1 MKGRVIKVP
10 RTREVKMDKGSSRL
24 YIHCTRDAHMTSEA
38 KGNLAEKRKQFQT
51 THALKSLNACP
62 PADIN
67 LSALQQPFKTP
78 SPGFQTHQSTFEPS
92 FDDHPTSFY
101 DNNYPQSAFNPSLSA
116 STSHY
121 HNGDNPSL
129 SASTSHYHNGDNP
142 SLSASTSYYHNGGK
156 HPIHSSSSSN
166 ASLSSAYNP
175 NLSDQRQCHAP
186 LPSPVSI
193 MRNPSIGSR
202 MGSNNSCIIIV
213 YF

>member
-1 MKGRVIKVP
+1 
-10 RTREVKMDKGSSRL
+10 
-24 YIHCTRDAHMTSEA
+24 MTSEA

-92 FDDHPTSFY
+92 FDDHQTSFY
-101 DNNYPQSAFNPSLSA
+101 DNNYPQSAF
-116 STSHY
+116 
-121 HNGDNPSL
+121 NPSL

>member
-92 FDDHPTSFY
+92 FDDHQTSFY

-116 STSHY
+116 STSH
-121 HNGDNPSL
+121 
-129 SASTSHYHNGDNP
+129 
-142 SLSASTSYYHNGGK
+142 
-156 HPIHSSSSSN
+156 
-166 ASLSSAYNP
+166 
-175 NLSDQRQCHAP
+175 
-186 LPSPVSI
+186 
-193 MRNPSIGSR
+193 
-202 MGSNNSCIIIV
+202 
-213 YF
+213 